1 MQRPTNTPEL
11 AGARCGLRLSNDGKQ
26 STHREQIFRDLD
38 MHPFR
43 FASLLALLAT
53 ILLGVNSPRVFSQT
67 VGEEPILPQNL
78 LKLIHTPEVQKELG
92 LEDDARLLNVL
103 REIDRIWWPS
113 RLLPE
118 AKQVETTQELDK
130 RLLDAL
136 GEILPPTKLRRLREI
151 EIQSQGTRALLRN
164 DVGEAIELEPKQL
177 RTIKTAFLVTDSLA
191 RQLNNKPGGDADV
204 EKQLGTAREKEQS
217 LLDRLLSSSQRKGLA
232 KLIGE
237 PLNVK
242 NLNRIYPLAPELI
255 ESDEWAGT
263 GRTTLEAERGKV
275 VLVHFYAFQCHN
287 CVANFKH
294 YNRWH
299 ESLSNKGVTVIGIQT
314 PETNAERDSKLVQ
327 RAAMEQGFEF
337 PVLIDL
343 KNSNWDAWGNTM
355 WPTVYV
361 VDKKGY
367 IRTWWQGELNWQGAT
382 GDETIEKLVDQLL
395 ME

>member
-1 MQRPTNTPEL
+1 
-11 AGARCGLRLSNDGKQ
+11 
-26 STHREQIFRDLD
+26 
-38 MHPFR
+38 MHPFQT
-43 FASLLALLAT
+43 ANLLVLLAT
-53 ILLGVNSPRVFSQT
+53 ILLGVNSNRGFSQT
-67 VGEEPILPQNL
+67 VEEEPLIPQNL

-92 LEDDARLLNVL
+92 LEEDARLLKIL

-118 AKQVETTQELDK
+118 AKQIETTRELEK
-130 RLLDAL
+130 RLLDSL
-136 GEILPPTKLRRLREI
+136 SQILAPAKIKRLREI
-151 EIQSQGTRALLRN
+151 EIQSQGTRA
-164 DVGEAIELEPKQL
+164 IL
-177 RTIKTAFLVTDSLA
+177 RTDVAEVIALGPKEQQTINTAFLATDLLS
-191 RQLNNKPGGDADV
+191 RQLNQKPGGDS
-204 EKQLGTAREKEQS
+204 ELEGQLQTAREKEQS
-217 LLDRLLSSSQRKGLA
+217 LLEQILSSSQRKSLA

-237 PLNVK
+237 PLNLR
-242 NLNRIYPLAPELI
+242 NLKRIYPLAPELI
-255 ESDEWAGT
+255 QPDDWAGT

-299 ESLSNKGVTVIGIQT
+299 ESLSRKGVTVIGIQT
-314 PETNAERDSKLVQ
+314 PETSAERDSKLVQ
-327 RAAMEQGFEF
+327 RAAQEQGFGF

-367 IRTWWQGELNWQGAT
+367 VRYWWQGELNWQGAT
-382 GDETIEKLVDQLL
+382 GDRTIETLVDELL